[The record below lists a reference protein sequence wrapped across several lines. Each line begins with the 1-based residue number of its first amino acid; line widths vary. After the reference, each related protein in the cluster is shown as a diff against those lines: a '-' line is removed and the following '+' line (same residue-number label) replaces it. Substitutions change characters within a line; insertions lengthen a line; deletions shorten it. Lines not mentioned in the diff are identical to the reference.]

1 MISATK
7 QGLARLLRLSR
18 AHNTPQILFSVRGG
32 GCNGLTYQLTPLSTP
47 STDPMDE
54 VVSLAP
60 ALDVVVGRES
70 AMYLVGT
77 TIDWVDDTMG
87 SRFHFH
93 NPNGQACGCG
103 QTFAAKV

>member
-18 AHNTPQILFSVRGG
+18 THNTTQILFSVRGG

-60 ALDVVVGRES
+60 SLDVVVGRES

-87 SRFHFH
+87 SRFQFH
-93 NPNGQACGCG
+93 NPKGHACGCG
-103 QTFAAKV
+103 KTFAPRT